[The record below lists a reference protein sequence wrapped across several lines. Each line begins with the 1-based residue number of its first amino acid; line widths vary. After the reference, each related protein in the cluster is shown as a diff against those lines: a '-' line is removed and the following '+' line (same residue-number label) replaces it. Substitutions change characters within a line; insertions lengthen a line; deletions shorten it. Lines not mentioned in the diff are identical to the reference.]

1 MRKKAYGKISLYL
14 QVLDRKNGNLQFRN
28 ILFPLDLF
36 DMVYLEKSEVLEI
49 ETDKHFLPND
59 RRNTVFRAVELMK
72 EKYKIKDNFK
82 IKIVKNIPAQ
92 SGLGGGSAD
101 AAAVICMINEV
112 YQLNLSDDDLID
124 VASEIDEDT
133 PFCLFNKPA
142 IVSEAGS
149 GIEFINTEMEMYYVL
164 IKPKYGTSTKRFM
177 KKFNHFNDDDYK
189 FNECLSAIESND
201 FEGLIKNTHNDFQKT
216 VEMKN
221 KSLNKAIR
229 QLNDLGLKGVCMSGS
244 GTGVYGLTQDVEL
257 ARKIHKKLA
266 FKYPFVKYG
275 KI

>member
-124 VASEIDEDT
+124 VARRIDEDT

-142 IVSEAGS
+142 IVSEEGS
-149 GIEFINTEMEMYYVL
+149 GIEFINTKMEMYYVL

-177 KKFNHFNDDDYK
+177 KKFNYFNNDDYK
-189 FNECLSAIESND
+189 FDECLSAIESND
-201 FEGLIKNTHNDFQKT
+201 FERLIENTHNDFQKT

-229 QLNDLGLKGVCMSGS
+229 QLNDLGLEGVCMSGS

>member
-1 MRKKAYGKISLYL
+1 MRKKAYAKLSLYL
-14 QVLDRKNGNLQFRN
+14 QVLDRKEGKLQFKN
-28 ILFPLDLF
+28 ILYPLDLF
-36 DMVYLEKSEVLEI
+36 DMIYLEKSETLEI

-72 EKYKIKDNFK
+72 EEYKIKDNFK

-101 AAAVICMINEV
+101 AAAVIRMMDEM
-112 YQLNLSDDDLID
+112 YELKLSDEQLLD
-124 VASEIDEDT
+124 VASKIDEDT

-142 IVSEAGS
+142 IVSQGGAGV
-149 GIEFINTEMEMYYVL
+149 EFIETNMDLFYVL
-164 IKPKYGTSTKRFM
+164 VKPKYGTSTKRFM
-177 KKFNHFNDDDYK
+177 KKFNEFNQDYK
-189 FNECLSAIESND
+189 KFQACLKSLEDNN
-201 FEGLIKNTHNDFQKT
+201 FKELVKHTHNDFQKT
-216 VEMKN
+216 VSMKN
-221 KSLNKAIR
+221 KNLNKAIT
-229 QLNDLGLKGVCMSGS
+229 QLIDLGLEGVCMSGS
-244 GTGVYGLTQDVEL
+244 GTAVYGLTKDVKL